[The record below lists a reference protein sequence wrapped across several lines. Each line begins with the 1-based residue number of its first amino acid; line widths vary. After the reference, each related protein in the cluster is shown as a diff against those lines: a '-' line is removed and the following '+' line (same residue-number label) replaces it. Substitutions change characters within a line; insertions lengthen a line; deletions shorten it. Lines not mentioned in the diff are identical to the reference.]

1 MVGRGSRHWAS
12 PRVLAKV
19 MGTVTL
25 GTACLVAW
33 TRLPDADF
41 SMCEGD
47 EFLQL
52 RKARMD
58 VKIIHEAV
66 GIHQK
71 RTGKLPPNLRDLTT
85 QDGHRDPLLG
95 ELPLDPWNNDYELVI
110 ETSSK
115 WKVVSWGPDGSEGSG
130 DDISSVNEENGP
142 P

>member
-1 MVGRGSRHWAS
+1 MVGRSSRHWAS

-33 TRLPDADF
+33 TRLSDSHF
-41 SMCEGD
+41 FLCEGD

-71 RTGKLPPNLRDLTT
+71 RTGKLPPNLRDL
-85 QDGHRDPLLG
+85 RDPLLG
-95 ELPLDPWNNDYELVI
+95 ELPLDPWNNDYKLVI

-115 WKVVSWGPDGSEGSG
+115 WKVVSWGPDGFEGGG
-130 DDISSVNEENGP
+130 DDISSVMEENGP
-142 P
+142 S